1 MLGGY
6 GVRGVRQADQGE
18 DFLRGALLLSIA
30 ALVAK
35 ILSAAYRIPYQNI
48 AGDLGF
54 YVYQQIYPFY
64 GLMVT
69 LSMYGF
75 PVVLSKQIAEYRANG
90 EREELKV
97 FVSLAFYGLLL
108 VAVLATISLYFF
120 APAIAQF
127 MGDVALTEP
136 LRAVSFVFLLMPFL
150 SIGRGITQGQQDM
163 LPTAL
168 SQVSEQFVR
177 VVGILIFAIIL
188 LTLDYGPYGAGV
200 GAAYGS
206 LAGAVAA
213 IIVLFLCSRKMVW
226 SDWFQLKE
234 NRFGVFLKQS
244 LSFFKQSFFIC
255 IGALT
260 FIFFQFVD
268 VFSMIRLLEGYGLD
282 SAAAYYTKSLYDRG
296 QPILQLGTIVTTTFA
311 LALVPLLSKAR
322 SEKQQK
328 QMFFYRNLTLRV
340 TILIAG
346 VATLGLIVIMEPL
359 NSMLFT
365 DRSGSGVLKV
375 FSLAVF
381 MSALYMTGA
390 AILQG
395 YGQVHLPAIAV
406 MIGVGVK
413 LLLNVMF
420 IPMYGAF
427 GAASATVLS
436 FVVMAGSMLYG
447 IYKHDQS
454 LWGKGKP
461 YGAVL
466 ITFVLLYV
474 TTTIWGTFLGG
485 LLEPSRLHDT
495 ILALSTVVIG
505 AVTVCISVLVLP
517 VFNEKEWES
526 IPKLNKMRA
535 RFRKV

>member
-1 MLGGY
+1 M
-6 GVRGVRQADQGE
+6 RGVRQADKGE

-30 ALVAK
+30 AIVAK

-75 PVVLSKQIAEYRANG
+75 PVVLSKQIAEYRASG
-90 EREELKV
+90 EREGLKA

-108 VAVLATISLYFF
+108 VAVLATICLYFF
-120 APAIAQF
+120 APAIAHL

-150 SIGRGITQGQQDM
+150 SIGRGITQGQQNM

-188 LTLDYGPYGAGV
+188 LSLDYGPYGAGV

-206 LAGAVAA
+206 LVGGVAA
-213 IIVLFLCSRKMVW
+213 IVVLFFCSRKIVW

-234 NRFGVFLKQS
+234 IRFGVFLKQS
-244 LSFFKQSFFIC
+244 ISFFKQSFFIC
-255 IGALT
+255 MGALT

-322 SEKQQK
+322 SEKNQK
-328 QMFFYRNLTLRV
+328 QMVFYRNLTLRV

-365 DRSGSGVLKV
+365 DRIGSDVLKV

-381 MSALYMTGA
+381 TSAIYMTGA

-406 MIGVGVK
+406 VIGVGLK
-413 LLLNVMF
+413 LLLNLMF
-420 IPMYGAF
+420 IPLYGSYGA
-427 GAASATVLS
+427 AYATVFS
-436 FVVMAGSMLYG
+436 FVVMASSMLYG

-461 YGAVL
+461 YAAVL
-466 ITFVLLYV
+466 LTFVALYA

-505 AVTVCISVLVLP
+505 AVTVSISVIVLP
-517 VFNEKEWES
+517 VFNDKEWES

-535 RFRKV
+535 RFRKI